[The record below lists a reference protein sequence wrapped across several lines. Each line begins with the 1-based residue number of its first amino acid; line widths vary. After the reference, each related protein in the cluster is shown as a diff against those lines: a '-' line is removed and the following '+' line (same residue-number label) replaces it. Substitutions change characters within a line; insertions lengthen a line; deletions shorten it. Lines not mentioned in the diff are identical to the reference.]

1 MRELRGPAVIAAK
14 WVVVIVAVLAAG
26 IPISAV
32 SAYHVGIQQA
42 PANSPPSWF
51 NQTLI
56 LNGSHPAP
64 SSNFT
69 VILVPTS
76 DTVSSFAI
84 AFASP
89 VLGDFCVSVVNPFG
103 SIDYG
108 ACTTQGTQSRN
119 QTAGAIAI
127 QAQISNYYSVEPY
140 FAAYIPSGGASL
152 VTFRWWA
159 NSTYGPVVGGAGSLF
174 VPAGAPGASQRSLEV
189 PVTDGIGALM
199 VTASSTSVPFT
210 MVVTGAFCCQRS
222 IGAPSE
228 SWTWTGGYLGS
239 GYGIIEIAWTSSTQ
253 FSVAVAVEMI
263 RAA

>member
-1 MRELRGPAVIAAK
+1 MIAAK

-32 SAYHVGIQQA
+32 SAYHIGAEQA

-51 NQTLI
+51 NLTLI
-56 LNGSHPAP
+56 LNGSSPAP
-64 SSNFT
+64 SSNST
-69 VILVPTS
+69 TISIPTS
-76 DTVSSFAI
+76 DLVKSFAI

-89 VLGDFCVSVVNPFG
+89 VLGDFCVTLESYPSG
-103 SIDYG
+103 PADYG
-108 ACTTQGTQSRN
+108 SCTLYGTKATNLTEGVIR
-119 QTAGAIAI
+119 I
-127 QAQISNYYSVEPY
+127 QNIYDYDI

-174 VPAGAPGASQRSLEV
+174 VPAGTPGASQRSLEV
-189 PVTDGIGALM
+189 PVTNGAGALM
-199 VTASSTSVPFT
+199 VAASSTSVPFT

-239 GYGIIEIAWTSSTQ
+239 GYGIVG
-253 FSVAVAVEMI
+253 SVKVRGFCA
-263 RAA
+263 R

>member
-1 MRELRGPAVIAAK
+1 MIASK
-14 WVVVIVAVLAAG
+14 WVVIVVAVLAAG
-26 IPISAV
+26 IPIGAV
-32 SAYHVGIQQA
+32 SAYHIGTEQA
-42 PANSPPSWF
+42 PSSAPPSWF

-76 DTVSSFAI
+76 DTVNSFAI

-89 VLGDFCVSVVNPFG
+89 VLGDFCVSVVNPTG

-108 ACTTQGTQSRN
+108 ACTIQGTQSRN

-127 QAQISNYYSVEPY
+127 QAQISDYYAVEPY
-140 FAAYIPSGGASL
+140 FAAYIPSGAASL

-159 NSTYGPVVGGAGSLF
+159 DSTYGPVVGGAGSLF
-174 VPAGAPGASQRSLEV
+174 VPAGAPGASQRSLDV
-189 PVTDGIGALM
+189 PVTNGAGALM
-199 VTASSTSVPFT
+199 VTASSASVPFS

-222 IGAPSE
+222 IGAPAE

-239 GYGIIEIAWTSSTQ
+239 GYGIVEFVWTSSIQ
-253 FSVAVAVEMI
+253 FSVTVTVEMV
-263 RAA
+263 RAT